1 MNLFN
6 LKNTDAYTI
15 NLEELLAKKE
25 DVAPFYYIG
34 ISSNNI
40 IHMLI
45 PNVGEITFNRGA
57 AKFLVEQ
64 LQFYIGEDDDNQ

>member
-15 NLEELLAKKE
+15 DLKELLTKKE
-25 DVAPFYYIG
+25 DVEPLYYIG

-45 PNVGEITFNRGA
+45 PSVGEITFNRSA
-57 AKFLVEQ
+57 AKSLVEQ
-64 LQFYIGEDDDNQ
+64 LQFYIGEDDDN